1 MRFLVVLYRRAD
13 SRYCIGF
20 TGAPLWYS
28 HNECVPMRVRGTED
42 IGHGFFTTL
51 SMALHVC
58 KEVFRECNRVVGRVE
73 NDVRTDAIPPVDGMA
88 NEVEQFVNDIHFVIG
103 M

>member
-1 MRFLVVLYRRAD
+1 MCFLVVLYRRAD
-13 SRYCIGF
+13 SLYGILVV
-20 TGAPLWYS
+20 GASLWYS
-28 HNECVPMRVRGTED
+28 HNECVSMRVRGTED

-73 NDVRTDAIPPVDGMA
+73 NYIRTDAITPVDGMA
-88 NEVEQFVNDIHFVIG
+88 KEVEQLVNDIHFVSG
-103 M
+103 K

>member
-1 MRFLVVLYRRAD
+1 MRFLVVLNWRAD
-13 SRYCIGF
+13 SRYCIWF
-20 TGAPLWYS
+20 IGAPLWYS

-42 IGHGFFTTL
+42 IGHGFMTTL

-73 NDVRTDAIPPVDGMA
+73 NYIRTDAIPPVDGMA
-88 NEVEQFVNDIHFVIG
+88 KEVEQFVNDIHFVIG
-103 M
+103 K

>member
-1 MRFLVVLYRRAD
+1 MCFLVVLYRRAD
-13 SRYCIGF
+13 SLYCIWIIR
-20 TGAPLWYS
+20 ASLRYS
-28 HNECVPMRVRGTED
+28 HDKCVSMRVRGAED
-42 IGHGFFTTL
+42 IGHGFMTTL

-88 NEVEQFVNDIHFVIG
+88 KEVEQFVNDIHFVSG

>member
-1 MRFLVVLYRRAD
+1 MCFLVVLYRRAD
-13 SRYCIGF
+13 SLYCILVI
-20 TGAPLWYS
+20 GASLWYS

-42 IGHGFFTTL
+42 IGHGFMTTL

-73 NDVRTDAIPPVDGMA
+73 NYIRTDAIPPVDGMA
-88 NEVEQFVNDIHFVIG
+88 NEVEQFVNDIHFVSG
-103 M
+103 K